1 MKGIINGVKTL
12 IDIFKMF
19 FDIIM
24 GVFETI
30 AMVFKYLITIVDIA
44 FDVILTFPSWLH
56 AFALITICISIAYFL
71 IGRNGGKSE

>member
-1 MKGIINGVKTL
+1 MKGIINGVKIL

-24 GVFETI
+24 GFFETI
-30 AMVFKYLITIVDIA
+30 AMVFKYLITIVDMA

>member
-1 MKGIINGVKTL
+1 MKGLINGVKTL
-12 IDIFKMF
+12 INTIKMI

-24 GVFETI
+24 GFFKTI
-30 AMVFKYLITIVDIA
+30 AMVFRYLITIVDLA
-44 FDVILTFPSWLH
+44 FDVILTFPTWLH

>member
-1 MKGIINGVKTL
+1 VKGIINGVKTL
-12 IDIFKMF
+12 INIFKMI

-24 GVFETI
+24 GVFETFT
-30 AMVFKYLITIVDIA
+30 MVFKYLITIVDMA

>member
-12 IDIFKMF
+12 IDIFKMI

>member
-1 MKGIINGVKTL
+1 MKGIINGVKIL
-12 IDIFKMF
+12 VDIFKMI

-24 GVFETI
+24 GFFETI
-30 AMVFKYLITIVDIA
+30 AMVFKYLITIVDMA

>member
-1 MKGIINGVKTL
+1 MI
-12 IDIFKMF
+12 

-24 GVFETI
+24 GVFETFT
-30 AMVFKYLITIVDIA
+30 MVFKYLITIVDMA

>member
-12 IDIFKMF
+12 INIFKMI

-24 GVFETI
+24 GVFETFT
-30 AMVFKYLITIVDIA
+30 MVFKYLITIVDMA